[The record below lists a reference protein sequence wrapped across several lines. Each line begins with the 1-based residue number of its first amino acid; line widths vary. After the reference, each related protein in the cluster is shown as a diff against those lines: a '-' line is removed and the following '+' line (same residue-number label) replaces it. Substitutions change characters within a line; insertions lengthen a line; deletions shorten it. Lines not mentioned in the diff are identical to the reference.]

1 MEVKPVY
8 FYISGKILDSR
19 LLFNAVVNG
28 NIEPRSR
35 GMNSAYSTFAI
46 IHHCLFQLVDI
57 DECLSNTAFHLF
69 LQTSLTTKVTMVF
82 LMLMIIMIF
91 KFLMLV
97 IIIVFLMLVLIMV
110 MIVLQT
116 FLASTGSG
124 LPIHTSQLQKW
135 KSVLDKL
142 LILYFLE
149 NSRQPK
155 WKKERWYLNW
165 TQHQG
170 TFCWSM
176 YTKEIC

>member
-1 MEVKPVY
+1 ME
-8 FYISGKILDSR
+8 ILSQEAKGR
-19 LLFNAVVNG
+19 EAHIALLQL
-28 NIEPRSR
+28 
-35 GMNSAYSTFAI
+35 
-46 IHHCLFQLVDI
+46 HHDLFQLVDI

-124 LPIHTSQLQKW
+124 LPIHTSQLQK
-135 KSVLDKL
+135 
-142 LILYFLE
+142 
-149 NSRQPK
+149 
-155 WKKERWYLNW
+155 
-165 TQHQG
+165 
-170 TFCWSM
+170 
-176 YTKEIC
+176 